1 MLQKFGNKTWYKIPL
16 WKVPPIADKIKRL
29 ILPGNDAIFCGDKK
43 RGLTIEAPKKFNAVR
58 TNYSSYK

>member
-1 MLQKFGNKTWYKIPL
+1 MKYLYGSYPQLP
-16 WKVPPIADKIKRL
+16 DKIKRL

-43 RGLTIEAPKKFNAVR
+43 RGLTIEAPQKFNAVR